1 MTVRGTAVSLRA
13 ASAALRAPRAAQA
26 ATELA
31 TPALVCGALLVTLAF
46 RFPQLYSSNGIA
58 SAVTA
63 SAPLIL
69 TVLAM
74 TPIAI
79 ASPGG
84 IDLSVGPFV
93 AFLNVGIVHWLV
105 SNGYGNPVAVFAFAI
120 GVGIG
125 FQLIQGLLIGA
136 LRLQPV
142 IVTLAGYLVFSG
154 LNLVVLPQPGGTVP
168 GWLERWGAATS
179 ANTPELYL
187 LLGCG
192 VAWWL
197 FSRTT
202 FARNVRL
209 VGGND
214 KAAWVSGLSPT
225 LVRVGAHV
233 VGGVFIGLAGITLT
247 ALLQSADPTQGAS
260 QTLMAVTALIVGG
273 VSLAG
278 GRGRALGA
286 VIGAVDIFLIGYVIG
301 TLDLGSSESFVSNL
315 IYGAVLIGALFLG
328 SLTGSVAGIR
338 GRLTRETGSPATS
351 AVLE

>member
-1 MTVRGTAVSLRA
+1 MSSKLSKVPMRQNMGLAGPRVLK
-13 ASAALRAPRAAQA
+13 ASV
-26 ATELA
+26 EVMS
-31 TPALVCGALLVTLAF
+31 PALLCIALLITLGF
-46 RFPQLYSSNGIA
+46 RFPQLYTSNGLA
-58 SAVTA
+58 GALTA

-79 ASPGG
+79 SSPGG
-84 IDLSVGPFV
+84 VDLSVGPFV
-93 AFLNVGIVHWLV
+93 AFLNVGIVHWLI
-105 SNGYGNPVAVFAFAI
+105 SNGHGSPFIVFAFAI
-120 GVGIG
+120 SVGIG

-168 GWLERWGAATS
+168 NWLANWGAATS
-179 ANTPELYL
+179 VNTPELYL
-187 LLGCG
+187 LVACF
-192 VAWWL
+192 VAWAL

-214 KAAWVSGLSPT
+214 KTAWVSGVSPV

-233 VGGVFIGLAGITLT
+233 VAGVFLGVAGITLT
-247 ALLQSADPTQGAS
+247 GLLQSADPTQGAS

-273 VSLAG
+273 VSLSG
-278 GRGRALGA
+278 GQGRAFGAVLGA
-286 VIGAVDIFLIGYVIG
+286 IDIFLIGYVIG
-301 TLDLGSSESFVSNL
+301 TLNLGSSASFVSNL
-315 IYGAVLIGALFLG
+315 IYGAVLIAALFVG
-328 SLTGSVAGIR
+328 SLTGSAMSIR
-338 GRLTRETGSPATS
+338 RRSAAATAAAATS
-351 AVLE
+351 AILE